1 MRNCPVCKSEEAI
14 VVWRSD
20 FVVPD
25 GWTKPPYL
33 DWMRCDCGMIYGDHP
48 DATQADYDTYYLERY
63 GYGVTNDAA
72 RHRLAQR
79 AAFVRDKFKRAS
91 RIVDFGGGEG
101 GLTTLLKNIGFDDVH
116 LYGVGDTM
124 PPLTDCIVAE
134 HVLEH
139 IYDLEAAMELISNSL
154 KPDGMLLV
162 DVPDAGRMAF
172 DLPPTTPILD
182 FSQVHI
188 NHFRIN
194 DMLSL
199 CARFGFELYET
210 QMYFEG
216 FCQCRMFVFY
226 KNADIAGASKIH
238 VQRNMAEKIAKCKE
252 LGDKEVLLWGCGD
265 IALHCLAN
273 TNMNI
278 KYFIDN
284 DPAFRDSTIQG
295 KPVKERPDTD
305 HPIVIISQ
313 GQRELLIKNIKA
325 MGVDN
330 ELIII

>member
-1 MRNCPVCKSEEAI
+1 MRNCPVCKSDKAF

-33 DWMRCDCGMIYGDHP
+33 DWNKCECGMIYGDHP
-48 DATQADYDTYYLERY
+48 DAKQEDYDTYYKERY
-63 GYGVTNDAA
+63 GYGVTNDGAK
-72 RHRLAQR
+72 HRLALR
-79 AAFVRDKFKRAS
+79 AGYIRDKFKRKS

-101 GLTTLLKNIGFDDVH
+101 GLTELLKNTGFEDVH
-116 LYGVGDTM
+116 LYGVGDIM
-124 PPLTDCIVAE
+124 PPLTDCIIAE

-139 IYDLEAAMELISNSL
+139 IYDLETAMTLITTSL
-154 KPDGMLLV
+154 KPEGGLII

-172 DLPPTTPILD
+172 DLPAEMPILD
-182 FSQVHI
+182 FSQVHV
-188 NHFRIN
+188 NHFRTN
-194 DMLSL
+194 DMLRL
-199 CARFGFELYET
+199 CERFGFELYET
-210 QMYFEG
+210 ETYHEG
-216 FCQCRMFVFY
+216 FVKSRMFVFY
-226 KNADIAGASKIH
+226 KNSDIAGASKVH
-238 VQRNMAEKIAKCKE
+238 VQSKMAEKIAKCNE

-313 GQRELLIKNIKA
+313 GQRELLIENIKA